1 VAQSVHLRRSD
12 CSTEFRGV
20 PNAVRFSQMPNTETH
35 RPIPSVTIIGPGR
48 LGQAFAIALSDLG
61 YSISALVARRP
72 AMAEK
77 AASLLQAG
85 HGRVDTLGAN
95 QLTRLAPADLIL
107 ITTPD
112 DAVEETAQKL
122 AALENCKGRG
132 VVVLHTS
139 GALSSA
145 VLAPLSKVGFHTG
158 SLHPLVSVS
167 EPLTGSRALHGAYY
181 CVEGD
186 KVATK
191 IARRIV
197 NDLGGKSFSIKPETK
212 ALYHAAAL
220 TAAGHLTALIDLA
233 IEMLV
238 SCGLSRTAAQR
249 VLMPLVESSVANL
262 KISPPESA
270 LTGTFARGDLA
281 TVKRH
286 LEALSEKKRSDGK
299 NREALEIYK
308 LLGLRSLDLA
318 GKKGLDPQLA
328 KKIKRLLKS

>member
-1 VAQSVHLRRSD
+1 MPKSKTRR
-12 CSTEFRGV
+12 
-20 PNAVRFSQMPNTETH
+20 A
-35 RPIPSVTIIGPGR
+35 ILSVTIIGPGR
-48 LGQAFAIALSDLG
+48 LGRAFAIALSDSD
-61 YSISALVARRP
+61 YSINALVARRP

-77 AASLLQAG
+77 AASLLASG
-85 HGRVDTLGAN
+85 HGRIQTLGAN
-95 QLTRLAPADLIL
+95 QLARLTPTDLVL

-112 DAVEETAQKL
+112 DGIEETAQRL
-122 AALENCKGRG
+122 AAVTNRKGRG
-132 VVVLHTS
+132 SVVLHTS

-145 VLAPLSKVGFHTG
+145 VLEPLARVGFHVG
-158 SLHPLVSVS
+158 SIHPLVSVS
-167 EPLTGSRALHGAYY
+167 DPGTGAKALHGAYY

-186 KVATK
+186 KAATK

-197 NDLGGKSFSIKPETK
+197 NDLGGKSFSIEPKSK

-220 TAAGHLTALIDLA
+220 TAAGHLTALVDLA

-238 SCGLSRTAAQR
+238 SCGLTRPAAQR

-262 KISPPESA
+262 KASPPESA

-286 LEALSEKKRSDGK
+286 LEALSGGLKSGVRNTD
-299 NREALEIYK
+299 ALKIYK

-318 GKKGLDPQLA
+318 GKKGLDRQVS
-328 KKIKRLLKS
+328 KKIKALLD